1 MSKLLTFGLKPKP
14 AFVFFLSMLGIDSNF
29 IFKIIEKDNFNAIY
43 STTKDKFIES
53 GFNDLDSLDNLHGL
67 MKSIKGGGDFD
78 KFRTDFIDEVQK
90 DITEKNLR
98 MIIYV
103 MFIFFKCAR
112 MLGDYIHNDEYNFS
126 NYTFSVEKL
135 YNIFVIFDMIM
146 SALIYSLEHLKQN
159 MGSVNLEDYY
169 IKSHKSPSKEIVV
182 FNEEELKLNQF
193 QLAYLFFHIKVETF
207 GTDKR
212 ILKNLLLKKFKLEN
226 EKIENDYETRVK
238 ILEKSNRMIQKNDKN
253 LSDFERNKQ
262 ENNNY
267 IEHKLKKRQ
276 ESRIKYSV
284 KDTISY
290 LNPLTLSTPRK
301 IAIAKNN
308 VKLLEKA
315 IKKVKQDNENLE
327 AIQNIFA
334 DRDIILDDLSIED
347 ITTINQVKKISN
359 LFSILNKKYYFINNF
374 HNIENQLKP
383 MEHMKNFAEKLDYN
397 PFIVNMMMIMVNFFN
412 FINFYKKNI
421 HDILKTQPYFGKG
434 ELLVVFYFINM
445 LISLRGGETL
455 TNTGGRKT
463 IRKYRRNKRSKR
475 KSYKKN

>member
-1 MSKLLTFGLKPKP
+1 MSKSLTFGLKSKP
-14 AFVFFLSMLGIDSNF
+14 AFVFFLSMLDIDSNF
-29 IFKIIEKDNFNAIY
+29 IFKIIEKYNFDAIY
-43 STTKDKFIES
+43 LKTTDEFNES
-53 GFNDLDSLDNLHGL
+53 GFNHLDSLDNLHGL

-78 KFRTDFIDEVQK
+78 KFRKDFIDEVQK

-146 SALIYSLEHLKQN
+146 SALIYSLEHLKQK

-169 IKSHKSPSKEIVV
+169 IKSPKSPSNEIVV
-182 FNEEELKLNQF
+182 FNEEEPKLNQF

-212 ILKNLLLKKFKLEN
+212 SLKNLLLKKFKLEN
-226 EKIENDYETRVK
+226 EKIENDYKTRVE
-238 ILEKSNRMIQKNDKN
+238 ILEKSNRMIQINETS
-253 LSDFERNKQ
+253 LSDYQRNID
-262 ENNNY
+262 ENNKY
-267 IEHKLKKRQ
+267 IESKSKERQ
-276 ESRIKYSV
+276 EKPLIYRV
-284 KDTISY
+284 KDFIFPSGKQ
-290 LNPLTLSTPRK
+290 K
-301 IAIAKNN
+301 IPIAKNN
-308 VKLLEKA
+308 IELTEKA
-315 IKKVKQDNENLE
+315 IKKTKEDNENLE

-334 DRDIILDDLSIED
+334 DHGKILDDLTTED
-347 ITTINQVKKISN
+347 ITTIIQVKKISK
-359 LFSILNKKYYFINNF
+359 LFYKLNKKDYFINNF
-374 HNIENQLKP
+374 QNIENQLKP
-383 MEHMKNFAEKLDYN
+383 MEHMKDFAEKLDYN

-421 HDILKTQPYFGKG
+421 HDILKRHPYFGKG